1 MRTESN
7 AGVRGIA
14 LVAITYVYFLIFAQF
29 GFLARLAALG
39 ITGNSVRVVM
49 GAMALGGILFSL
61 LAPGLAPF
69 FTQDARLRIGFGI
82 CAIAAGIALLPL
94 NVATGGADAFLIGA
108 GLGILTVTLV
118 SNLHTWTGPSYPL
131 VKVGLGTGLGY
142 FVCNIP
148 LVFTASAEK
157 QALLSALLCAT
168 GILLTFR
175 PPRTAE
181 QPIAAPREHL
191 SFGYVLACFAA
202 LVWLDSAA
210 FYIIQHVPS
219 LKAGTWA
226 GSAHLWTNACLHF
239 AAAVAAGALLARKS
253 LAAILSA
260 AFLALACAC
269 VLLLN
274 AQTLSASLFYPVG
287 VSLYSV
293 ALVAYPSFLT
303 SAASPAQRARQA
315 ASLYAIAGWIGSTMG
330 IGMGQNLGHVP
341 AAFVALAG
349 VVILLPLGLQL
360 VRSRARELSV
370 LAAVLVLALFASRL
384 LPHAAEPSAS
394 AIERGRQVYIS
405 EGCIHCHSQ
414 YVRPNSPDV
423 LLWGPVES
431 LAALHRQRPPLIGN
445 RRQGPDLSQVGSRR
459 SPLWL
464 KAHLYDPAQITG
476 GSIMPSFAMLF
487 NDSRGE
493 DLVAYLA
500 SLQSGNVTGHLA
512 EEQAWRPSALAEQQA
527 NPVEGHREYQKFC
540 GTCHDSDGATRV
552 RWQSALREQPADVV
566 RGPFR
571 YPAPADPDQ
580 RRARFEQVA
589 KFGIPGTDMPGHEY
603 LSDHEIASLDLWL
616 NQQRTEYQRSIPT
629 PDSTHQEN
637 VP

>member
-1 MRTESN
+1 MRTKSN
-7 AGVRGIA
+7 VGVQGVA

-29 GFLARLAALG
+29 GFLTRLASLG
-39 ITGNSVRVVM
+39 IAGNSTRIVM

-69 FTQDARLRIGFGI
+69 FTQDLRLRIGLGV
-82 CAIAAGIALLPL
+82 CALAAGIALIRLDL
-94 NVATGGADAFLIGA
+94 AGAIADAFLIGA

-118 SNLHTWTGPSYPL
+118 SSLHTWMGPSNAL
-131 VKVGLGTGLGY
+131 LKVGLGTGIGY

-148 LVFTASAEK
+148 RVFTASADR
-157 QALLSALLCAT
+157 QAALSALLCAA
-168 GILLTFR
+168 GILLTLR
-175 PPRTAE
+175 PPHSAE
-181 QPIAAPREHL
+181 QTSSTPREGL
-191 SFGYVLACFAA
+191 SFRYVLACFAA

-226 GSAHLWTNACLHF
+226 GSAHLWSNACLHLG
-239 AAAVAAGALLARKS
+239 AAVAAGALLARKS
-253 LAAILSA
+253 LTAVLAA

-269 VLLLN
+269 MLLLN
-274 AQTLSASLFYPVG
+274 TQVLAASLFYPIG

-315 ASLYAIAGWIGSTMG
+315 ASLYAVAGWIGSALG
-330 IGMGQNLGHVP
+330 IGMGQNLGQVP
-341 AAFVALAG
+341 AAFVAAAG
-349 VVILLPLGLQL
+349 VVVLLPSCLQL
-360 VRSRARELSV
+360 IKSRLRELST
-370 LAAVLVLALFASRL
+370 LAAVLVLAIFAFRL
-384 LPHAAEPSAS
+384 LPHAGAPSAS

-414 YVRPNSPDV
+414 YVRPNSPDA

-431 LAALHRQRPPLIGN
+431 LADIHQQQPPLIGN

-464 KAHLYDPAQITG
+464 KAHLYDPAQVSG
-476 GSIMPSFAMLF
+476 GSIMPSFGFLF
-487 NDSRGE
+487 SDTRGV

-500 SLQSGNVTGHLA
+500 SLHSGDVAGHLVM
-512 EEQAWRPSALAEQQA
+512 EQAWQPSLIAERQA
-527 NPVEGHREYQKFC
+527 DSAEGRRAYQKFC
-540 GTCHDSDGATRV
+540 STCHDTNGATRI
-552 RWQSALREQPADVV
+552 RWQSAFHEQPADLIH
-566 RGPFR
+566 GPFR
-571 YPAPADPDQ
+571 YPESADSGHLAQ
-580 RRARFEQVA
+580 IT
-589 KFGIPGTDMPGHEY
+589 KFGISGTDMPGHEY
-603 LSDHEIASLDLWL
+603 LSDHEIASLSLWL
-616 NQQRTEYQRSIPT
+616 NQQKTAYQ
-629 PDSTHQEN
+629 QEN